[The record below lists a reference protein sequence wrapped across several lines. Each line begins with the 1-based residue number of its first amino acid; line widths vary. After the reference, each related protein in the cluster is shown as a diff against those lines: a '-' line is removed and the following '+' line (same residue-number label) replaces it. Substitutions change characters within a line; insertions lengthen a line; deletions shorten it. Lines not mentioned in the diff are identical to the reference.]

1 MAIPTRHMRSGQEGI
16 NNLRIGLYL
25 FVYYLPLF
33 TTVAGLGDSTVNRGH
48 EHQRAIR
55 RCSAREGRP
64 HRFGGDQ

>member
-33 TTVAGLGDSTVNRGH
+33 TTVAGLKYVEILNRVYSLG
-48 EHQRAIR
+48 I
-55 RCSAREGRP
+55 
-64 HRFGGDQ
+64 